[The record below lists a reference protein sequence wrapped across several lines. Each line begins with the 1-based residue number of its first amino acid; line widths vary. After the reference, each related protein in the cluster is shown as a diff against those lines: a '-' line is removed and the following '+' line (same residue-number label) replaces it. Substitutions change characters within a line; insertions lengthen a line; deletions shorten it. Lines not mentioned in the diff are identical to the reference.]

1 MPADVNKDRI
11 VQVEANSKKIFE
23 FGYCCATDKYKINGK
38 EESKWT
44 KYTSEADNFFRKL
57 EHDWKKVYL
66 RRTDKEKREIEWK
79 FNVPQNSKIEKIQ
92 IVVNSAEF
100 KTGRVLWV
108 SLTLSSACYIRVQLN
123 EKITLLCC
131 QFFRLSNLSA
141 PLQKS

>member
-108 SLTLSSACYIRVQLN
+108 SLTLSSA
-123 EKITLLCC
+123 
-131 QFFRLSNLSA
+131 
-141 PLQKS
+141 